1 MIVASAASS
10 AAAGVMIAQRLHAVV
25 ARKMDKNFM
34 IFS

>member
-10 AAAGVMIAQRLHAVV
+10 AAAGVMIAQKLHAAL